1 VGKSHVTSHQNK
13 SGFTI
18 VELLIV
24 IVVIAVL
31 AAISIVAYTGVQQK
45 TRTSAVSSAL
55 SQANKKLATY
65 MVENNSYPPDLT
77 TININD
83 TSSMSYQYSVNNS
96 ANPATYC
103 ITATNGNISYKASSA
118 STTPT
123 SGGCA
128 GHGTGGVAA
137 VTNLSTNPSFET
149 NLGGGYSS
157 YNSAPLATLTTGCYL
172 GSRCAS
178 VDTSAGANRGII
190 YQLPTAQAAGS
201 SFVYSAY
208 IKGTPG
214 QVVVISARPTDGAG
228 TYLGEGA
235 GGFTHTLTSTWT
247 RIATQPVAL
256 PANATRPG
264 FQIRANTGDP
274 SPFQVDA
281 VMITQGNSLYNYADG
296 NSLNWVWN
304 GGSENSAS
312 TGPAP

>member
-1 VGKSHVTSHQNK
+1 VTSYRTK

-24 IVVIAVL
+24 IVVIAIL
-31 AAISIVAYTGVQQK
+31 AAISIVAYTGIQQK

-55 SQANKKLATY
+55 SQANKKLAAY
-65 MVENNSYPPDLT
+65 MVENSNYPPDLAA
-77 TININD
+77 ISISD
-83 TSSMSYQYSVNNS
+83 TSSTSYQYSVNNS
-96 ANPATYC
+96 ASPATYC
-103 ITATNGNISYKASSA
+103 ITATSGNISYKASSA

-128 GHGTGGVAA
+128 GHGQGGSPAIA
-137 VTNLSTNPSFET
+137 NLSNNPSFET

-157 YNSAPLATLTTGCYL
+157 YNSAPLGTITTGCYL

-190 YQLPTAQAAGS
+190 YQLPSAQTAGA

-208 IKGTPG
+208 VKGTPG
-214 QVVVISARPTDGAG
+214 QVVVISARPTDASGA
-228 TYLGEGA
+228 YLGEGA

-274 SPFQVDA
+274 TPFQVDA

-296 NSLNWVWN
+296 NSLDWVWN
-304 GGSENSAS
+304 GGAENSAS
-312 TGPAP
+312 TGPAV